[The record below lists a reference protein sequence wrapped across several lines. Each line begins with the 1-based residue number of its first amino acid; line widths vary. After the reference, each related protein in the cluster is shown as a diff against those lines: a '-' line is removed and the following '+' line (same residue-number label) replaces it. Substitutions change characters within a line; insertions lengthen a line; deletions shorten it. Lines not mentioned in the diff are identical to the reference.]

1 MGVVEFRLLGPVELW
16 AHGAAIPLPALK
28 MKQLYAV
35 LLWEAGRPVSSSVL
49 IDRIWGDFPPAK
61 EAASLQSNV
70 SKLRTCLKL
79 CGDPSI
85 SLDQISMG
93 YRLHVP
99 IDCIDKIQFERT
111 VSLALGTAKRGENS
125 EAIRLLRSAEALVR
139 GEEPLAGLPG
149 AWAAEKRAELG
160 EQIRE
165 ATVQRIILQVKE
177 GDTHAALPELRQLAT
192 KHEFDESILE
202 LLMRALRA
210 AGRTTDAL
218 DAYALFQARLSDQ
231 KGLDPRAPLKRLQ
244 EELLRD
250 GGAPAA
256 VSRPPTTL
264 GSTRTVVPSTLD
276 RDPLNFVG
284 RRKDVE
290 AITAEID
297 SQLAAGLSVVFAID
311 GLPGIGKTTLA
322 LHLAHRLRGR
332 CPDGALQLHMRGHD
346 EHLSPTDPETAL
358 GLLLAM
364 LGAEPRQIQYAG
376 SLDLA
381 ITLWRRHTAGKRL
394 LLFLDDAADA
404 EQITPLIPPG
414 TGNVVL
420 VTARNRLTG
429 LSEATRH
436 PLEAMRDEEGA
447 RLFLDAARMGP
458 TTDPALRDVVAACA
472 GIPLA
477 LSVAG
482 NTLRTRPAW
491 SIGDLREHFASIRTA
506 QMRKPDAIT
515 APLFRV
521 ISTSYRDLPEFERV
535 LLRRLSLNPGPRIPL
550 RAAAVLADA
559 EPSET
564 EAALFNLVEQNLVM
578 EPEHRHY
585 QLHDMM
591 RTFAA
596 HARETEE
603 SPEESEAAANR
614 LMYYTIGA
622 VDSATKLVYPY
633 RHATFSSQASDRD
646 FPDGFGF
653 SDHQQAA
660 RWLESENGWLRIAV
674 EYWFANG
681 HPREAATL
689 VNLLSRFLDRK
700 NLWKEAVAL
709 HESSLAV
716 WRDCE
721 STLGQAQT
729 LNDLAAAHW
738 RLGAIDAALGC
749 AEQALSLW
757 GALEDANGRAEAL
770 LQLGRVRHAQ
780 HRNDAAIDCFIRCA
794 RHWRS
799 VDEKL
804 NAASALQHLSAARFE
819 AGQHKEAIATI
830 EEALELAQTG
840 EDPAIR
846 CNCLNSLG
854 VFLIHLGD
862 HARAEP
868 YYQEAL
874 RLADQIGDGNRAAAF
889 AMNLAECL
897 VRLERPENALPL
909 LERAYEAFTKV
920 GDQYRLTST
929 LIAQAE
935 AHLCL
940 RRTRSAQ
947 ALIDTAAVLAE
958 QFGDPMQLARVH
970 VAYGRIFAA
979 GGKDPAALHAFRL
992 ALGFADEAHIPY
1004 LQGIAHRG
1012 IGDIHELM
1020 GRADAARQSW
1030 HRALAAY
1037 GDVPQS
1043 PEVEVLRQKLGT
1055 GEAGAAA

>member
-1 MGVVEFRLLGPVELW
+1 MEFRLLGPVELW
-16 AHGAAIPLPALK
+16 AHGAAVPLPALK

-70 SKLRTCLKL
+70 SRLRTCLKL

-99 IDCIDKIQFERT
+99 IDCIDTIQFERT
-111 VSLALGTAKRGENS
+111 VSLALGIAKRGETT

-149 AWAAEKRAELG
+149 AWAAEKRAELE

-165 ATVQRIILQVKE
+165 ATVQRIILQLRA

-231 KGLDPRAPLKRLQ
+231 KGLDPHVPLKRLHA
-244 EELLRD
+244 ELLRD
-250 GGAPAA
+250 GAAAAPA
-256 VSRPPTTL
+256 RLPTAL
-264 GSTRTVVPSTLD
+264 GPTRTVVPNALD

-284 RRKDVE
+284 RRKDAA

-297 SQLAAGLSVVFAID
+297 TQLAAGLSVVFAID

-381 ITLWRRHTAGKRL
+381 ITLWRKHTAGKRL

-404 EQITPLIPPG
+404 EQITPLIPNG

-429 LSEATRH
+429 LSEAIRH

-447 RLFLDAARMGP
+447 HLFLDAARMGP
-458 TTDPALRDVVAACA
+458 TTDPALRDVVAACG

-491 SIGDLREHFASIRTA
+491 SIGALREHFASIRTA

-535 LLRRLSLNPGPRIPL
+535 LLRRLSLNPGPRTSL

-559 EPSET
+559 EPAET
-564 EAALFNLVEQNLVM
+564 EAGLFNLVEQNLVM

-591 RTFAA
+591 RAFAA

-603 SPEESEAAANR
+603 SPAELEAAANR

-622 VDSATKLVYPY
+622 VDAATKLVYPY
-633 RHATFSSQASDRD
+633 RHATFSNQASDRD

-653 SDHQQAA
+653 SDHRQAA
-660 RWLESENGWLRIAV
+660 RWLESENDWLRVAI

-681 HPREAATL
+681 HPQEAATL

-729 LNDLAAAHW
+729 LNDLATAHW
-738 RLGAIDAALGC
+738 RLGAIDSALGC
-749 AEQALSLW
+749 AEQALILW
-757 GALEDANGRAEAL
+757 AALDDANGRAEAL
-770 LQLGRVRHAQ
+770 LRLGRAHHAQ
-780 HRNDAAIDCFIRCA
+780 HRNAAAIDCFTRCA
-794 RHWRS
+794 RHWRKTAKH
-799 VDEKL
+799 E
-804 NAASALQHLSAARFE
+804 NAASALQHLSAAQFD

-830 EEALELAQTG
+830 EEALELAAG
-840 EDPAIR
+840 CHDLAIR

-854 VFLIHLGD
+854 VILIRLGD
-862 HARAEP
+862 HRRAEH
-868 YYQEAL
+868 YYQQAL
-874 RLADQIGDGNRAAAF
+874 RLADQIGEESRTAAY
-889 AMNLAECL
+889 AMNLALCQ
-897 VRLERPENALPL
+897 VRLERPESALPL
-909 LERAYEAFTKV
+909 LDRAYETFSRLD
-920 GDQYRLTST
+920 DQRYLTT
-929 LIAQAE
+929 TTIAQAE
-935 AHLCL
+935 AHLGL
-940 RRTRSAQ
+940 GRFRSAQ
-947 ALIDTAAVLAE
+947 ALIDTAAVQAE
-958 QFGDPMQLARVH
+958 RFGDPVPLARVH
-970 VAYGRIFAA
+970 VVYGKIFTA
-979 GGKDPAALHAFRL
+979 GGDHTAALRAFRL
-992 ALGFADEAHIPY
+992 ALGFARDANVPY
-1004 LQGIAHRG
+1004 MQGVAHRS
-1012 IGDIHELM
+1012 IGDINELI
-1020 GRADAARQSW
+1020 GNADLARDHW
-1030 HRALAAY
+1030 HSALAIY
-1037 GDVPQS
+1037 GDDVPS
-1043 PEVEVLRQKLGT
+1043 PEVETLRLKLGT
-1055 GEAGAAA
+1055 NGAGAAA